1 MYTKLPE
8 FTPFNRTESTKKRY
22 SIGQHESIE
31 YSFRHECLHTQ
42 GMVNTLKDSKCSMP
56 TKRQR
61 QVRDEHRA
69 DMTPVLLRLLINEAQ
84 ANGPRPELLLRG
96 SGLEP
101 ADMNSPHLRISYRQ
115 YAEVVRRFLAV
126 RPALHTGLLLASR
139 VNVLALGKVAL
150 GMLASSD
157 HHEML
162 DFLVEFQRMAGFA
175 MALSLQRSLP
185 LQQIQVEVTPRF
197 DDPDIEPF
205 LTLFT
210 VAALNQITRQVLGT
224 NFQAVRILLALPRPP
239 DAYEYELALGC
250 RVSFGARTSML
261 CLPLAPLE
269 IAASEPSVVERM
281 RELLCASNALPSFEH
296 GAAVM
301 QIIRRCQAAAPP
313 LAQIATELN
322 ISERTLRRKLREE
335 GLTYRGLI
343 NEHRRQRTI
352 ALLVQS
358 STPMTEIATQTG
370 YSSPRSL
377 RRAVNRWTG
386 IGPSSVRRNV
396 STSSPEGPDPA
407 RATQGGGAK
416 AASRARPARNSD
428 SGDIT

>member
-1 MYTKLPE
+1 MAN
-8 FTPFNRTESTKKRY
+8 TP
-22 SIGQHESIE
+22 
-31 YSFRHECLHTQ
+31 
-42 GMVNTLKDSKCSMP
+42 KDSKCSMP
-56 TKRQR
+56 AKRQR
-61 QVRDEHRA
+61 QARDEHRA
-69 DMTPVLLRLLINEAQ
+69 DMAPVLLRLLINEAQ

-101 ADMNSPHLRISYRQ
+101 GDLSSPHLRISYRQ
-115 YAEVVRRFLAV
+115 YAEVVRRFLAA
-126 RPALHTGLLLASR
+126 RPALHTGLLLANR
-139 VNVLALGKVAL
+139 INILALGKVAL
-150 GMLASSD
+150 GMLASKN

-175 MALSLQRSLP
+175 MALSMQRSLP
-185 LQQIQVEVTPRF
+185 LQQIQVEVAPRF

-205 LTLFT
+205 LTVFT
-210 VAALNQITRQVLGT
+210 IAAVNQITRQVLGS
-224 NFQAVRILLALPRPP
+224 NFQAARILLALPRPQ

-261 CLPLAPLE
+261 CLPLPPME
-269 IAASEPSVVERM
+269 IAAAEPSVVERM
-281 RELLCASNALPSFEH
+281 RELLHASNAQPGFEH

-301 QIIRRCQAAAPP
+301 QIIRRCQDSAPP
-313 LAQIATELN
+313 LAQIAAELN

-358 STPMTEIATQTG
+358 STPMAEIASQTG

-377 RRAVNRWTG
+377 RRAVTRWTG
-386 IGPSSVRRNV
+386 SGPSSVRRNV
-396 STSSPEGPDPA
+396 SNSSKEGPA
-407 RATQGGGAK
+407 ATGTAQGGGTAK
-416 AASRARPARNSD
+416 PAARAHPAGKRD
-428 SGDIT
+428 GGEIT